1 MGFIKF
7 ALLATAGE
15 LVAIQMATGKF
26 SKPCYLFA
34 RLVIWGFIG
43 ICIPAHTVTFILPSE
58 YQVMLA
64 ALLSA
69 VLGII
74 LDFKK
79 KVCNIRKII
88 EFKFIY
94 ERNLQYVYP
103 QSRN

>member
-1 MGFIKF
+1 M
-7 ALLATAGE
+7 
-15 LVAIQMATGKF
+15 
-26 SKPCYLFA
+26 
-34 RLVIWGFIG
+34 
-43 ICIPAHTVTFILPSE
+43 LPSE